1 MECLPLVM
9 LPLLDS
15 LVMEHLPP
23 ANLVMENFPPANLV
37 MVHLPMDMVHP
48 LQDSLVMEHLPPANP
63 VMEHLPM
70 DMVHPLLDNLVM
82 DHPMA
87 CHLLVQVTLQVVH
100 PILAVLQGILTRL
113 ASKR

>member
-1 MECLPLVM
+1 
-9 LPLLDS
+9 
-15 LVMEHLPP
+15 
-23 ANLVMENFPPANLV
+23 
-37 MVHLPMDMVHP
+37 
-48 LQDSLVMEHLPPANP
+48 
-63 VMEHLPM
+63 MEHLPM